1 MKPWIFYVI
10 LAWQLGPLAPEE
22 QKTLILQFD
31 SHKDC
36 QSVAEQVDLQ
46 VKQARSIFYL
56 KEVTCVSCQSLYGKE
71 RCKGPEKKG
80 PEKKVKDKGKSPTE
94 RP

>member
-1 MKPWIFYVI
+1 MKPWIFYII
-10 LAWQLGPLAPEE
+10 LAWQIAPLAPEE

-31 SHKDC
+31 SRKEC
-36 QSVAEQVDLQ
+36 QSIADQVELQ

-56 KEVTCVSCQSLYGKE
+56 KEVTCVSCESLYGKE

-80 PEKKVKDKGKSPTE
+80 PEKGKGKPATK